1 MTTTRKVLT
10 DVDQGIWVDDWQIDA
25 ASGPVLAGAK
35 DWSIR
40 KRTLR
45 GGLSDGLDVVELKNG
60 ELSMSVL
67 PTRGMGLWRGEFR
80 GIPIKWKS
88 PVVRPVHPMFVNLK
102 DRNGLGWLNGFNEL
116 MCRCGLA
123 FNGPP
128 GTDGGTDVTLHGK
141 IANLAAHFVAVEVDD
156 SGDGALSLEGCVD
169 ETTMFGPAMRLT
181 TKLSTSAG
189 SHALTIRDRVTNLG
203 AQPTDLEL
211 LYHTNIGRPF
221 LGAGSRLVAAIAEV
235 APRDAH
241 SANGAANF
249 ESYPGPI
256 TGCREEAFF
265 FELLGD
271 ADDRTTVLLVNQAGD
286 RGFSLSYSTRELPCF
301 TVWKN
306 PQAEADGYVTGLE
319 PGTNFPNFR
328 SFEREQGRVIS
339 LPPGATYEASFE
351 LRVYDSAAD
360 LVVAERAIRA
370 LQTREPVRHAE
381 PIAKWSAIG

>member
-1 MTTTRKVLT
+1 MATTRQVLT
-10 DVDQGIWVDDWQIDA
+10 DVDQGIWLDDWQINA
-25 ASGPVLAGAK
+25 AFGPKLVGAN

-60 ELSMSVL
+60 ALAMSVL

-80 GIPIKWKS
+80 GIPIEWKS

-141 IANLAAHFVAVEVDD
+141 IANLAAHYVAAEVDD
-156 SGDGALSLEGCVD
+156 AGAGTLSLEGCVD
-169 ETTMFGPAMRLT
+169 ETTMFGPALRLT
-181 TKLSTSAG
+181 TKLSTQAG
-189 SHALTIRDRVTNLG
+189 SNAITIRDRVTNLG
-203 AQPTDLEL
+203 AQPADLEL

-221 LGAGSRLVAAIAEV
+221 LGEGSRLVAAIAEI

-241 SANGAANF
+241 SANGFANF
-249 ESYPGPI
+249 DRYPGPI

-265 FELLGD
+265 LELLGD
-271 ADDRTTVLLVNQAGD
+271 AADRTTVMLVNQAGD
-286 RGFSLSYSTRELPCF
+286 RGFSMSFSTRELPCF

-328 SFEREQGRVIS
+328 SFEREHGRVIS
-339 LPPGATYEASFE
+339 LQAGATYEASFE
-351 LRVYDSAAD
+351 LRVFDSATA
-360 LVVAERAIRA
+360 VNAAEQAIRA

-381 PIAKWSAIG
+381 PIAKWSAS

>member
-1 MTTTRKVLT
+1 MAKTRQVLT
-10 DVDQGIWVDDWQIDA
+10 DVDQGLWLDDWQIDA
-25 ASGPVLAGAK
+25 ASGPKLAGASN
-35 DWSIR
+35 WSIR

-45 GGLSDGLDVVELKNG
+45 GGLSDGLDVVELDNG
-60 ELSMSVL
+60 ELSMSVI

-80 GIPIKWKS
+80 GIPIEWKS

-128 GTDGGTDVTLHGK
+128 GADGGTDVTLHGK
-141 IANLAAHFVAVEVDD
+141 IANLAAHYVAAEVDD
-156 SGDGALSLEGCVD
+156 SGAGTLSLEGCVD

-189 SHALTIRDRVTNLG
+189 SNAITIRDRVTNLG

-211 LYHTNIGRPF
+211 LYHANIGRPF
-221 LGAGSRLVAAIAEV
+221 LGEGSRLIAAIAEV
-235 APRDAH
+235 APRDAD
-241 SANGAANF
+241 SANGF
-249 ESYPGPI
+249 EDFDRYPGPI

-271 ADDRTTVLLVNQAGD
+271 AGNRTTVMLVNQAGD
-286 RGFSLSYSTRELPCF
+286 RGFSMTFSTRELPCF

-306 PQAEADGYVTGLE
+306 PQAEADG
-319 PGTNFPNFR
+319 
-328 SFEREQGRVIS
+328 
-339 LPPGATYEASFE
+339 
-351 LRVYDSAAD
+351 
-360 LVVAERAIRA
+360 
-370 LQTREPVRHAE
+370 
-381 PIAKWSAIG
+381 